1 MPVSLS
7 LNFSIHG
14 IEAGLEMIWEEG
26 NLDQD
31 RLVSRHLQVQTYT
44 ATDILIILTCAVIWT
59 ACKTVFYN
67 LQMAFVSFL
76 KIFITGTDGKLWFH
90 TSAEIKSHNCRIQT
104 IIETKVMSFISWIGI
119 KEEFK
124 IWKCYITQH
133 DAIKQLLFENVDIE
147 RLQ

>member
-1 MPVSLS
+1 MELKQGWRWSEKRGTLTKTGWCQDIFSL
-7 LNFSIHG
+7 H
-14 IEAGLEMIWEEG
+14 
-26 NLDQD
+26 Q
-31 RLVSRHLQVQTYT
+31 VQVQTYI

-67 LQMAFVSFL
+67 LQMTFVSLL